1 MLKKLL
7 ICFAGVL
14 CIYSCTK
21 NELDSDQQVQQ
32 GSLVSVPVSLE
43 GLQTD
48 TKANF
53 YANSTS
59 SWGYN
64 LEDGDDICY
73 FKFSGGR
80 CTDSGFAFANVGENS
95 RFIDFNAAALSNGE
109 YIYSYLRQREF
120 NDALENEESNYNDN
134 PKSVLFSIP
143 EYQKSY
149 FEPTYYSET
158 VDCSFTISNISY
170 SKSSITLRGATT
182 VPSNTLNFKIVGYN
196 PSLDYEYETT
206 PDGYVSNF
214 TIDNQGNAKMTV
226 TFPDIT
232 KTSGSSSFNLKVSVS
247 NYPDY
252 ENSATLKLTVN
263 KATSGRFT
271 YSCAQPNY
279 VNELAYEFKET
290 EDHNIYLRDAMP
302 YVTKGLKITSY
313 LLSKQKY
320 VGEALTFYI
329 LGSAFSLKLYSTNA
343 DYCRGEE
350 IKSIRLTTTTPC
362 AGRYSYDITREN
374 LTLTPMAAYA
384 SCSVESDFEDL
395 NISVPSTKLSAVPTY
410 MIVAPGTYSGRFEIE
425 TTNWI
430 HSFSFSNKALTR
442 AYMFT
447 YTVDLNSS
455 AVTHTR
461 KLEAEPD
468 PASSVNIDNWNES
481 NDNGYEF

>member
-1 MLKKLL
+1 MLKKFL

-14 CIYSCTK
+14 CIYSCMK
-21 NELDSDQQVQQ
+21 SEPESDLQVQQ
-32 GSLVSVPVSLE
+32 SPLVSVPLSLE
-43 GLQTD
+43 KLHTD

-53 YANSTS
+53 YSNSTS

-73 FKFSGGR
+73 FKYSGGR
-80 CTDSGFAFANVGENS
+80 CTDFGYAIANVGEDS
-95 RFIDFNAAALSNGE
+95 RFIDFNAAALSSGE

-120 NDALENEESNYNDN
+120 NDALENKESNCNDN
-134 PKSVLFSIP
+134 PKRVLFSIP

-158 VDCSFTISNISY
+158 VDCSFTISTISY
-170 SKSSITLRGATT
+170 SKSSITSRGATT

-196 PSLDYEYETT
+196 PSLNYEYETE
-206 PDGYVSNF
+206 PDGYVNDF
-214 TIDNQGNAKMTV
+214 TIDNQGNARMTV

-232 KTSGSSSFNLKVSVS
+232 KTSGSSSFNLKISVS
-247 NYPDY
+247 DYPEY
-252 ENSATLKLTVN
+252 ENSAMLRLSVN
-263 KATSGRFT
+263 KASSGRFT
-271 YSCAQPNY
+271 YSCGQPNY
-279 VNELAYEFKET
+279 VNELVYEFNET

-302 YVTKGLKITSY
+302 YVTKGLKISSY

-343 DYCRGEE
+343 DYYRGEE
-350 IKSIRLTTTTPC
+350 IKSIKLTTSTPC
-362 AGRYSYDITREN
+362 AGRYSYDITSQN
-374 LTLTPMAAYA
+374 LTLSPLAEYA
-384 SCSVESDFEDL
+384 SCTVESNYEDL
-395 NISVPSTKLSAVPTY
+395 NISVPSARISAVPTY
-410 MIVAPGTYSGRFEIE
+410 MIVAPGTYSGTFEIE

-430 HSFSFSNKALTR
+430 HSFPFSNKSLTR

-447 YTVDLNSS
+447 YTVDLNASV
-455 AVTHTR
+455 VTHTR
-461 KLEAEPD
+461 KVNAEPD